1 MKTVAVLLAAGR
13 SERFGQDKVWIE
25 LNGEP
30 LWLKS
35 FRTLSSHPGI
45 AGVGVVIG
53 MGRYDDVR
61 RMVPEA
67 LFVVEG
73 GETRTQS
80 AHRGFEAVPV
90 WAEAVLFHDAARP
103 YVTHEVVD
111 RVHVGQSKVS
121 GSTDA
126 PRCAGRTLSQG
137 VCLRD

>member
-13 SERFGQDKVWIE
+13 SERFGQDKLWIE
-25 LNGEP
+25 LKGEP

-103 YVTHEVVD
+103 YVTH
-111 RVHVGQSKVS
+111 
-121 GSTDA
+121 
-126 PRCAGRTLSQG
+126 
-137 VCLRD
+137 